1 MTMTHQ
7 MNPAKV
13 SLSQSPLALAGYF
26 AAYELKLLSHRIS
39 AGFPSPAADYAEDG
53 LDLNHYLVQNKPAT
67 FMFTVK
73 GDSMLG
79 AGICDGDKVVVD
91 KALKPKHKDIVV
103 AVVDGE
109 YTIKRLHQLRGRIE
123 LQPENPNYQPI
134 TFDEGSE
141 LQIWGV
147 VVGVVRKYSN
157 ASGRNGKWD
166 EYPKHFKFSL
176 RTSGR
181 EQLLRFLWARISA

>member
-1 MTMTHQ
+1 MKPQLSPLKT
-7 MNPAKV
+7 N
-13 SLSQSPLALAGYF
+13 LSQAPQALAGHF

-53 LDLNHYLVQNKPAT
+53 LDLNQYLVENKPAT

-103 AVVDGE
+103 AVV
-109 YTIKRLHQLRGRIE
+109 
-123 LQPENPNYQPI
+123 
-134 TFDEGSE
+134 
-141 LQIWGV
+141 
-147 VVGVVRKYSN
+147 
-157 ASGRNGKWD
+157 
-166 EYPKHFKFSL
+166 
-176 RTSGR
+176 
-181 EQLLRFLWARISA
+181 

>member
-1 MTMTHQ
+1 MTSAMHPT
-7 MNPAKV
+7 KV
-13 SLSQSPLALAGYF
+13 TLSQAPQALAAHF
-26 AAYELKLLSHRIS
+26 AAYETKLLSHRIS
-39 AGFPSPAADYAEDG
+39 AGFPSPAADYAEEG

-73 GDSMLG
+73 GDSMMG
-79 AGICDGDKVVVD
+79 AGICDVDKVVVD

-134 TFDEGSE
+134 TFNEGNE

-147 VVGVVRKYSN
+147 VVGVVRKYSH
-157 ASGRNGKWD
+157 SSTRGGKWD
-166 EYPKHFKFSL
+166 ECSFN
-176 RTSGR
+176 
-181 EQLLRFLWARISA
+181 

>member
-1 MTMTHQ
+1 MTMTQ
-7 MNPAKV
+7 QTQTTIVN
-13 SLSQSPLALAGYF
+13 LSQAPQALAAHF
-26 AAYELKLLSHRIS
+26 APYETTLLSHRIS
-39 AGFPSPAADYAEDG
+39 AGFPSPAADYAEEG

-103 AVVDGE
+103 AVVDSE
-109 YTIKRLHQLRGRIE
+109 YTIKRLYQLRGRIE

-134 TFDEGSE
+134 TFNEGSE

-157 ASGRNGKWD
+157 ASTRYQK
-166 EYPKHFKFSL
+166 ESK
-176 RTSGR
+176 
-181 EQLLRFLWARISA
+181 

>member
-1 MTMTHQ
+1 MAYFTNKLQSHYAIPRGLT
-7 MNPAKV
+7 
-13 SLSQSPLALAGYF
+13 QSPQALVGHF
-26 AAYELKLLSHRIS
+26 VAYETRLLSHRIS
-39 AGFPSPAADYAEDG
+39 AGCPSPAADYAEDG

-91 KALKPKHKDIVV
+91 KALKAKHKDIVV
-103 AVVDGE
+103 AVVDSE
-109 YTIKRLHQLRGRIE
+109 YTIKRLYQLRGRVE
-123 LQPENPNYQPI
+123 LQAENPNYQAI
-134 TFDEGSE
+134 TLKEGSE

-157 ASGRNGKWD
+157 ASTRYSKQ
-166 EYPKHFKFSL
+166 EKS
-176 RTSGR
+176 
-181 EQLLRFLWARISA
+181 

>member
-1 MTMTHQ
+1 MNMTTKAYLQ
-7 MNPAKV
+7 KAT
-13 SLSQSPLALAGYF
+13 LSQAPQALAAHF
-26 AAYELKLLSHRIS
+26 DDCELKLLSHRIS
-39 AGFPSPAADYAEDG
+39 AGFPSPAADYAEQG
-53 LDLNHYLVQNKPAT
+53 LDLNRYLVQNKPAT

-73 GDSMLG
+73 GDSMMG

-103 AVVDGE
+103 AVVDSE
-109 YTIKRLHQLRGRIE
+109 YTIKRLYQLRGRIE
-123 LQPENPNYQPI
+123 LQPENPSFNPI

-157 ASGRNGKWD
+157 ASSRGN
-166 EYPKHFKFSL
+166 
-176 RTSGR
+176 
-181 EQLLRFLWARISA
+181 Q